1 MAATL
6 ADRRRLSAAPFRA
19 HMHDTF
25 GTNHPFGKFKTFEY
39 YCPIK
44 LWGGLWPV
52 WSVPI
57 VPRKSSVPVPK
68 MVRPRA
74 SPQNLSIAVSF
85 GKMILVQMD
94 SAEAH
99 KFENTV
105 HVSCNGNRSIF
116 AAFAACFPDLVRSS
130 RDKQPRNRQGVA
142 AIELNKSLQAALLF
156 DYDLTNKH
164 MNLLLLTGL
173 QAAGLKAVR
182 KQERV
187 DGADGARWRPKV
199 TILKKKFDCMQ
210 SKRLH
215 FVSFRFRSE
224 STE

>member
-1 MAATL
+1 MRTVLAVCGAEESGGTHMAATL

-39 YCPIK
+39 YCPIIK

-116 AAFAACFPDLVRSS
+116 AAFAACFPDLVRLS

-142 AIELNKSLQAALLF
+142 AIELNKSLQAWSLF
-156 DYDLTNKH
+156 QFMVIH
-164 MNLLLLTGL
+164 
-173 QAAGLKAVR
+173 
-182 KQERV
+182 
-187 DGADGARWRPKV
+187 
-199 TILKKKFDCMQ
+199 KK
-210 SKRLH
+210 S
-215 FVSFRFRSE
+215 
-224 STE
+224 